1 MEIGNNIASSKFY
14 RAIVPLV
21 SETNNSFDIQG
32 KYFFPELKNLEG
44 KKINGIQVH
53 FGGQDITLKANV
65 KFQNKD
71 LWFVDPI
78 IFTGLNTFLT
88 LYDIEGNE
96 LIGNMPTAVL
106 FNQNLGGGADFNK
119 IIPFNAVLNIRKS
132 YVLVPEVYN
141 STPPIIPALT
151 LTFFHD

>member
-1 MEIGNNIASSKFY
+1 MEQGNNIASKKFY

-32 KYFFPELKNLEG
+32 KYFFPDLKNLEG

-53 FGGQDITLKANV
+53 FGGRDITLKSNV

-71 LWFVDPI
+71 LWFVDPLT
-78 IFTGLNTFLT
+78 FTGLNTFLT

-106 FNQNLGGGADFNK
+106 FNQNYGVGANFNK
-119 IIPFNAVLNIRKS
+119 IIPFNAVLNLRKS

>member
-1 MEIGNNIASSKFY
+1 METGNNIVSRKFY
-14 RAIVPLV
+14 RAVVPLL

-32 KYFFPELKNLEG
+32 KYFFPELKNLEN

-53 FGGQDITLKANV
+53 YGSVDITLKANIS
-65 KFQNKD
+65 FQGKN
-71 LWFVDPI
+71 LWYVNPAA
-78 IFTGLNTFLT
+78 FTGLDTFLT

-96 LIGNMPTAVL
+96 LISNMPTSIL
-106 FNQNLGGGADFNK
+106 QNSAKGK
-119 IIPFNAVLNIRKS
+119 IIPFNAYLNIKKS
-132 YVLVPEVYN
+132 FVLVPQLYT

>member
-1 MEIGNNIASSKFY
+1 MEIGNNIASGKFY
-14 RAIVPLV
+14 RAIVPLI

-44 KKINGIQVH
+44 KKINAIQVH
-53 FGGQDITLKANV
+53 FGGRDITLKSNI
-65 KFQNKD
+65 KFQDKT
-71 LWFVDPI
+71 LWFVDPVT
-78 IFTGLNTFLT
+78 FTGLDTFLT

-96 LIGNMPTAVL
+96 LISNMPTSLL
-106 FNQNLGGGADFNK
+106 FNQGTGFAK
-119 IIPFNAVLNIRKS
+119 IIPFNAVLNIKKS
-132 YVLVPEVYN
+132 YVLVPQLYV

>member
-1 MEIGNNIASSKFY
+1 METGNNIKSKKFY
-14 RAIVPLV
+14 RCVVPLV

-32 KYFFPELKNLEG
+32 KYYFPELKNLEN

-53 FGGQDITLKANV
+53 FGGRDITLKSNV

-71 LWFVDPI
+71 LWFVDPL
-78 IFTGLNTFLT
+78 IFTGLDTFLT
-88 LYDIEGNE
+88 FYDVEGNE
-96 LIGNMPTAVL
+96 LISNMPTSIL
-106 FNQNLGGGADFNK
+106 FNQGIATNFAK
-119 IIPFNAVLNIRKS
+119 IIPFNAYLNIKKS
-132 YVLVPEVYN
+132 YVLVPQLYT